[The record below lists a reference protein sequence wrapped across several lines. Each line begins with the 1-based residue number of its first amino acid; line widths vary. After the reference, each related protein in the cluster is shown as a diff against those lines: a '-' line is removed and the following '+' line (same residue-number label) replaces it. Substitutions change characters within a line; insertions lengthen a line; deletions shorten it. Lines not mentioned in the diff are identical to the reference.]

1 MGLILYV
8 ILHNDQQQII
18 LQELLDIARVESLS
32 TDNNEIEVSPDIVF
46 LYILIDFDQIKYFF
60 LLTHLVYLNKIMKF

>member
-1 MGLILYV
+1 M
-8 ILHNDQQQII
+8 LHNDQQQII

-32 TDNNEIEVSPDIVF
+32 TDDNEIEVSPDIVF